1 MKKQEHSSLYKA
13 LGIVGVLLAA
23 VLIPFFVMRPAQ
35 HYADPLERALSLY
48 QKGDYKQ
55 AATYFRQAD
64 SMGSS
69 DAAFAL
75 GAMSFAGKGTTV
87 NIPEALIYYEKAAK
101 TGYAPAQTTLALIY
115 VHGQNVAQDLEK
127 GLDYA
132 KQAAENGDVEAQMML
147 ARWFETGENVDQD
160 VEEAVKYYKM
170 AAEAGSIDAKTAL
183 TLIYK
188 NGAGN
193 VSANE
198 FSMRRW
204 QNKIMRQK
212 RFENIFQNLPPDHI
226 EKIQP

>member
-1 MKKQEHSSLYKA
+1 MRKQELSSLYKA
-13 LGIVGVLLAA
+13 LGIAGVLLLA
-23 VLIPFFVMRPAQ
+23 VLIPFFVMRPAE
-35 HYADPLERALSLY
+35 HYADPLERALALY

-55 AATYFRQAD
+55 AALYFRQAD
-64 SMGSS
+64 SMGSA

-75 GAMSFAGKGTTV
+75 GAMSFAGKGTAV
-87 NIPEALIYYEKAAK
+87 NIPEALLYYEKAAK
-101 TGYAPAQTTLALIY
+101 AGYSPAQTTLALIY
-115 VHGQNVAQDLEK
+115 VHGQNVVQDLEK
-127 GLDYA
+127 GLEYA

-160 VEEAVKYYKM
+160 VEEAVKYYEM
-170 AAEAGSIDAKTAL
+170 AAKAGSIDAKTAL
-183 TLIYK
+183 TVIYK

-204 QNKIMRQK
+204 QGKIRQQK
-212 RFENIFQNLPPDHI
+212 RFENIFQNLPPDYI